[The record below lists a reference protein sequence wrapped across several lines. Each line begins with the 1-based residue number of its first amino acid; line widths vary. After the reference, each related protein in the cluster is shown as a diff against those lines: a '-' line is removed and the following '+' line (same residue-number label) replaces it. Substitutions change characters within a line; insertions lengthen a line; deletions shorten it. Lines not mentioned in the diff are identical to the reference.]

1 MSSLLNQFCDTQS
14 LSSGTW
20 YKYISI
26 IFILFSLMAGLLIPV
41 PAMPILH
48 ESIRNLFYHVPM
60 WFGMLWIL
68 LLSFIYSVRY
78 LRSFD
83 YKYDIAA
90 AAAAQVGVWY
100 GIFGLI
106 TGMIWAKHTWGEYW
120 SNDAKQT
127 ASAIGM
133 LIYFAYFILRGA
145 IDDADKRAKI
155 SAVYNIFAY
164 CLLVPL
170 LFVIPRLTDS
180 LHPGN
185 GGNPGF
191 SPYDLDNM
199 MRLVF
204 YPAVIGWICM
214 GVWLTSILFRIEK
227 IKERQLNIL

>member
-1 MSSLLNQFCDTQS
+1 MSLLNQICDTQS
-14 LSSGTW
+14 LTQGSW
-20 YKYISI
+20 YKYTAALFVI
-26 IFILFSLMAGLLIPV
+26 FSLIAGLLISV

-60 WFGMLWIL
+60 WFAMLWIL

-78 LRSFD
+78 LLSFD
-83 YKYDIAA
+83 KQYDMAA
-90 AAAAQVGVWY
+90 AATAQVGIW
-100 GIFGLI
+100 FGLLGLV
-106 TGMIWAKHTWGEYW
+106 TGMIWAKYTWGEYW
-120 SNDAKQT
+120 SNDPKQT

-145 IDDADKRAKI
+145 MDDADKRAKV

-164 CLLVPL
+164 CILIPL
-170 LFVIPRLTDS
+170 LFIIPRITDS

-191 SPYDLDNM
+191 SPYDLDNT

-204 YPAVIGWICM
+204 YPSIIGWICL
-214 GVWLTSILFRIEK
+214 GVWLSALLFRIEK
-227 IKERQLNIL
+227 LRDKKWSN